1 MTIGVLLVDD
11 EPLIRAGLRAI
22 VDGEDDLSV
31 VGEAADGAEVPGL
44 VARLRPAV
52 VLMDVRMPAVDG
64 IRATTHL
71 LSTVDKPPK
80 VIVVT
85 TFENDDYVYDA
96 LRAGAS
102 GFLLKR
108 TRPEEIVSAI
118 RTVVAGD
125 SLLFPAA
132 IRRLAAAHAPA
143 SGDALAS
150 AGLTEREREVL
161 RLMAAGL
168 SNVEIAGELYLGIQT
183 VKTHVGNVLAK
194 LGARDRTQAV
204 VRAYDSG
211 FVTPAGC
218 RARRPWHHGPSG
230 RHVRIRGCFGQ
241 PGCRAGHADAT
252 RPAWGRPPFSTLP
265 VGTDNSALRASWQ
278 GQAKS
283 VPGSRAHR
291 PE

>member
-1 MTIGVLLVDD
+1 MSVRVLLVDD

-22 VDGEDDLSV
+22 VDSEAGLSV

-44 VARLRPAV
+44 VARLRPDV

-71 LSTVDKPPK
+71 MSTVDEPPK

-85 TFENDDYVYDA
+85 TFENDDHVYDA
-96 LRAGAS
+96 LLAGAS

-108 TRPEEIVSAI
+108 ARPEEIVAAI
-118 RTVVAGD
+118 RTVVAGE

-132 IRRLAAAHAPA
+132 IRRLAAQRAPGPA
-143 SGDALAS
+143 GDGLAS

-161 RLMAAGL
+161 RLVAAGL
-168 SNVEIAGELYLGIQT
+168 SNVEIAGELYVGVQT

-204 VRAYDSG
+204 IRAYDSG
-211 FVTPAGC
+211 FVTP
-218 RARRPWHHGPSG
+218 
-230 RHVRIRGCFGQ
+230 
-241 PGCRAGHADAT
+241 
-252 RPAWGRPPFSTLP
+252 
-265 VGTDNSALRASWQ
+265 
-278 GQAKS
+278 
-283 VPGSRAHR
+283 SR
-291 PE
+291 